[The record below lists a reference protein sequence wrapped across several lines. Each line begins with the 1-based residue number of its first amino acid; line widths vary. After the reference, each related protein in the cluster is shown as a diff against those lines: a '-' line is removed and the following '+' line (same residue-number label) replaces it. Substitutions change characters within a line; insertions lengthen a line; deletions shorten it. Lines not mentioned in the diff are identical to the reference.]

1 MNTLKKIWI
10 RVLISFLLGG
20 FLSELVYLATD
31 INSPTLSNF
40 IFFTTGIFS
49 FIILTVIV
57 SINSRKTK
65 NAFGERIRKNSQ
77 KNIKNQ

>member
-1 MNTLKKIWI
+1 MKYLQRIWI

-20 FLSELVYLATD
+20 LFSELVHLATG
-31 INSPTLSNF
+31 INSPALSNF
-40 IFFTTGIFS
+40 IFFTVGFFS

-57 SINSRKTK
+57 SIDSRKTK
-65 NAFGERIRKNSQ
+65 NLFGERIRKNSQ